1 MELYSNSDNYAALT
15 YENTLTMAEEV
26 APLVTPDEDDPKAI
40 RFDALYRVLSSM
52 LILGLVLIVPL
63 SGVWEDV
70 VAIPYALV
78 LFATLFRVVYICVQ
92 TARGKEIGPRLSE
105 PWKRRI
111 EWLDGALT
119 VVWSVVIFGV
129 ALYLIYASFF
139 A

>member
-1 MELYSNSDNYAALT
+1 MDKYYDT
-15 YENTLTMAEEV
+15 
-26 APLVTPDEDDPKAI
+26 I

-92 TARGKEIGPRLSE
+92 TARGKEIGPRLNE
-105 PWKRRI
+105 RWERRI

-119 VVWSVVIFGV
+119 VVWSVVIFGA
-129 ALYLIYASFF
+129 ALYLTYASFF
-139 A
+139 T

>member
-1 MELYSNSDNYAALT
+1 MDRYYD
-15 YENTLTMAEEV
+15 
-26 APLVTPDEDDPKAI
+26 AI

-70 VAIPYALV
+70 VAIPYTLV

-92 TARGKEIGPRLSE
+92 TARGKEVGPRLSE
-105 PWKRRI
+105 PWKRCI
-111 EWLDGALT
+111 EWIDGVLM
-119 VVWSVVIFGV
+119 VVWSVGIFGV
-129 ALYLIYASFF
+129 AIYLIYAPFF

>member
-1 MELYSNSDNYAALT
+1 M
-15 YENTLTMAEEV
+15 
-26 APLVTPDEDDPKAI
+26 
-40 RFDALYRVLSSM
+40 
-52 LILGLVLIVPL
+52 
-63 SGVWEDV
+63 
-70 VAIPYALV
+70 
-78 LFATLFRVVYICVQ
+78 VYICVQ

-129 ALYLIYASFF
+129 AIYLVYASFF